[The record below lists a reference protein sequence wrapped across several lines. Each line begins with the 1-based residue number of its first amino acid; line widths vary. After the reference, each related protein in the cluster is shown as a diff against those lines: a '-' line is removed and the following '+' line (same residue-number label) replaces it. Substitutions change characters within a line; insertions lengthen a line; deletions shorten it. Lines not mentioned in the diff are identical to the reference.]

1 MVDIL
6 LDTSFVM
13 ELSSRPLIGFEEV
26 ESKYGKIRFVV
37 MDVVIEEIRKIAS
50 RRAEKRARK
59 ARMALDFVTKQRLLS
74 YPNGESV
81 DDKLFNYASEHLTPI
96 ATLDRQMMKRLRN
109 SHLPLLT
116 LSKNRIQVE
125 GVISRAKPS

>member
-6 LDTSFVM
+6 LDASFVM
-13 ELSSRPLIGFEEV
+13 ELSSRPVTGFEEV
-26 ESKYGKIRFVV
+26 ESEYGKIRFVI
-37 MDVVIEEIRKIAS
+37 MDAVIEEIRKIAS
-50 RRAEKRARK
+50 RKGGKRARE

-81 DDKLFNYASEHLTPI
+81 DDKLFNYASEHLTPV
-96 ATLDRQMMKRLRN
+96 ATLDRQLMKRLRN

-116 LSKNRIQVE
+116 LSRNRIQVE